1 MELGGEGVSVPRLRG
16 DKLERNIFEVTM
28 PWSNPSNHNPNREPK
43 KPGSQKAP
51 PDLED
56 ILKKFFQ
63 SLDKMFKKPAGNSGS
78 PSNSIKHMNPAH
90 LIGGVIF
97 LLWLL
102 LGIFIVA
109 PAEEAVVLRFGQYQA
124 TLEPGPHWIPRLIES
139 VYIVNEQ
146 KISNYAYEAQMLTK
160 DENIVSVA
168 LAVQY
173 RISNARDYLFNV
185 VNPSESLQQATASA
199 LRQVIGRTTLDE
211 VLTKGRD
218 RIRQEVTVALNN
230 ILTKYKAGLV
240 VTDVA
245 MQPARAPDEVK
256 EAFDDAIKAQED
268 EQRFIN
274 QAQAYA
280 MQVVPTAKGQ
290 AQRLLADAK
299 GYKEQTVFAAKGDTA
314 TFLAIL
320 PEYQKAPNVTR
331 ERLYLEMMESVLS
344 ATSKVLLNS
353 GGNPLLYLPLDKAWL
368 PSIMTNKPFPFAL
381 NQSRN
386 DTGAPK
392 ESNLE
397 TVTTPAV
404 EPERITENQNSYS
417 QRGYN

>member
-1 MELGGEGVSVPRLRG
+1 
-16 DKLERNIFEVTM
+16 M
-28 PWSNPSNHNPNREPK
+28 PWSDPSNPNREPPQK
-43 KPGSQKAP
+43 SSGSQKVP
-51 PDLED
+51 PDLEEM
-56 ILKKFFQ
+56 LRKFFQ
-63 SLDKMFKKPAGNSGS
+63 QLNKSFKKPVGNSG
-78 PSNSIKHMNPAH
+78 PANPLRHMNTAQ
-90 LIGGVIF
+90 LIAGVIF
-97 LLWLL
+97 FLWLL
-102 LGIFIVA
+102 LGIFIVD
-109 PAEEAVVLRFGQYQA
+109 PAEEAVVLRFGQYQT

-146 KISNYAYEAQMLTK
+146 KISNYAYESQMLTK

-218 RIRQEVTVALNN
+218 RIRQEVTVALNT
-230 ILTKYKAGLV
+230 ILTKYKAGLI

-299 GYKEQTVFAAKGDTA
+299 GYKEQIVFAAKGDTA
-314 TFLAIL
+314 TFLALL

-331 ERLYLEMMESVLS
+331 ERLYLEMMESVLT
-344 ATSKVLLNS
+344 ATSKVLVN
-353 GGNPLLYLPLDKAWL
+353 GGSNPLLYFPLDKAWI
-368 PSIMTNKPFPFAL
+368 PSVIANRPLPFAL
-381 NQSRN
+381 NKSRN

-392 ESNLE
+392 EINME
-397 TVTTPAV
+397 AVATPTT
-404 EPERITENQNSYS
+404 EPERIIENQNSYS
-417 QRGYN
+417 QRGYTDVDK